1 MKKSKSIQL
10 DIGVF
15 YALCDYFLENK
26 EIDVR
31 PIKEALATKRDAI
44 ERHTLYTLSK
54 SKQVD
59 SETREHFRNEYLD
72 KVGIPEEF
80 RWRNKNEN
88 D

>member
-1 MKKSKSIQL
+1 MSKNVQIPATL
-10 DIGVF
+10 F
-15 YALCDYFLENK
+15 YALCDYFLDNK
-26 EIDVR
+26 AAD
-31 PIKEALATKRDAI
+31 IKYIKNALKTKREAI

-72 KVGIPEEF
+72 KVGIQEEF
-80 RWRNKNEN
+80 RWRSKNEN